1 MSNYIVFI
9 GGKEKLIELGFKELG
24 KNCYY
29 FPIREHHHII
39 TFFESK
45 YNNNEYVLEIL
56 DSGFPDNENTY
67 ENLYNFVL
75 ENKDKNEEFWSY
87 DKKFDN
93 GLELNGLSNYFLD
106 SKDGNVV
113 SKEIKSEH
121 SRYLGSLYKHAKDL
135 LNIDDIE
142 NEDRSFY
149 TLSKLDIVDPLIKVL
164 DYIEL
169 VDLDIKY
176 KDYNNDNED
185 FER

>member
-1 MSNYIVFI
+1 MSNYIVFTE
-9 GGKEKLIELGFKELG
+9 GKDKLIELGFKELG
-24 KNCYY
+24 KHGLTYPVKKHDNA
-29 FPIREHHHII
+29 I
-39 TFFESK
+39 TFFESR
-45 YNNNEYVLEIL
+45 YNKDEYILEII
-56 DSGFPDNENTY
+56 DSGFPDHENTY
-67 ENLYNFVL
+67 TNLYNFVL

-106 SKDGNVV
+106 SKDGTVV

-121 SRYLGSLYKHAKDL
+121 SRYLGSLYKQAKDL
-135 LNIDDIE
+135 LNINDID
-142 NEDRSFY
+142 NEDRTFY
-149 TLSKLDIVDPLIKVL
+149 SLSKKDIINPLIKVL

-176 KDYNNDNED
+176 ENYNNDNED